1 MDNPNKFLKFAMS
14 TARKTGQK
22 MAYYFRKKEPVIS
35 GAPSGIKTFYD
46 DIADDMIKKLIEKH
60 FPTHSYLTEETG
72 MVDKK
77 SDYLWIIDPLDGT
90 SNFVNHNPFFS
101 ISIALWHKGEPLLG
115 VIEVPILQE
124 TFTAFRGHGAF
135 HYDGGQKKRAR
146 VSAISSLSN
155 SYLIFCE
162 GGERN
167 KSRIVKIFRDLYPRT
182 REMRKLGSA
191 AIELSWVALG
201 RSEAYVSTQI
211 HLWDIAA
218 GVLFVKEAGGHLL
231 HFDGTPY
238 QWAEFLKSKKF
249 DLAATNSKIKL
260 PLLRGV

>member
-1 MDNPNKFLKFAMS
+1 MSTFTGVDKFLKFAID
-14 TARKTGQK
+14 TAQTTGRK
-22 MAYYFRKKEPVIS
+22 MAYYFRKKEPVIP

-46 DIADDMIKKLIEKH
+46 DIADDMIKGLIEKR

-72 MVDKK
+72 LVDKK

-101 ISIALWHKGEPLLG
+101 ISVALWHKGAPMLG

-124 TFTAFRGHGAF
+124 TFTAVAGQGAF
-135 HYDGGQKKRAR
+135 HYDGKHKKRAR
-146 VSAISSLSN
+146 VSAISSLSK

-162 GGERN
+162 GGEKN

-191 AIELSWVALG
+191 AIELAWVGLG
-201 RSEAYVSTQI
+201 RSEAYVTTQI
-211 HLWDIAA
+211 HVWDIAA
-218 GVLFVKEAGGHLL
+218 GVLFVKEAGGH
-231 HFDGTPY
+231 P
-238 QWAEFLKSKKF
+238 
-249 DLAATNSKIKL
+249 L
-260 PLLRGV
+260 PLFGKALKKGGIF